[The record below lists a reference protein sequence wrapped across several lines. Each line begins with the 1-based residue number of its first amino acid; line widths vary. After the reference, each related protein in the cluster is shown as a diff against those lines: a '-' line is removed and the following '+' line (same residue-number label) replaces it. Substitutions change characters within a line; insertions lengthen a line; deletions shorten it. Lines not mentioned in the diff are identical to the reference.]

1 MEVSDF
7 SEDDRIL
14 ACLSDEADAEAF
26 TNLIEHAHERG
37 ISAADFVREEP
48 KRTSR
53 KRIRKLCLASHKQT
67 FFVRFRSVLK
77 SLWERP
83 AADQSVARA
92 LYGMPDQSG
101 RPHQNGYH
109 ERNAGE

>member
-1 MEVSDF
+1 MEAPDF
-7 SEDDRIL
+7 SEDDDIL

-26 TNLIEHAHERG
+26 TNLMEHAHERG

-53 KRIRKLCLASHKQT
+53 KSIRKLCLANHKQG
-67 FFVRFRSVLK
+67 FHIRVRSALK

-83 AADQSVARA
+83 SSEPSVAQA

-101 RPHQNGYH
+101 RSHQNGYH
-109 ERNAGE
+109 ERDTGE

>member
-1 MEVSDF
+1 MESPDF

-14 ACLSDEADAEAF
+14 AYLSDEADIEAF
-26 TNLIEHAHERG
+26 THLMEHAHERG

-53 KRIRKLCLASHKQT
+53 KRIRKLCLANDKQA
-67 FFVRFRSVLK
+67 FHVRVRSVLK

-83 AADQSVARA
+83 AAEPSVAQA
-92 LYGMPDQSG
+92 LYGRPDPSRGPG
-101 RPHQNGYH
+101 RNGYH
-109 ERNAGE
+109 ERDVGE